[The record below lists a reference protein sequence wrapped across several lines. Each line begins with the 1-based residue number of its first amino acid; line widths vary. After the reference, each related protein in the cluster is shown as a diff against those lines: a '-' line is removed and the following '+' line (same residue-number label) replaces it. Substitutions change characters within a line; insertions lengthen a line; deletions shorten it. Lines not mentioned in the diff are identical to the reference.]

1 MDIFDIL
8 GPIMVGLRETALGG
22 LAATP
27 TGRAVKERMA
37 RQ

>member
-8 GPIMVGLRETALGG
+8 GPLMVGLRETAPGG
-22 LAATP
+22 PAATP

-37 RQ
+37 QQ